1 MTVQSILN
9 AKGSHVVT
17 IRAGATLA
25 DAAQAMAEGNFGAL
39 VVSEAGETVDGII
52 SERDIVRWMALHGP
66 EAMAAPVG
74 DAMTREV
81 VTCSRSDRIDDVMAK
96 MSERVFRHMPVTEG
110 DRLVGMVSMTD
121 IMRKKLADVQHEAN
135 ALRSFI
141 AGH

>member
-9 AKGSHVVT
+9 AKGSDVVT
-17 IRAGATLA
+17 VQAGATLA
-25 DAAQAMAEGNFGAL
+25 DAAQAMAKGNFGAL
-39 VVSEAGETVDGII
+39 VVSDTGETVEGII
-52 SERDIVRWMALHGP
+52 SERDIVRWVALHGP
-66 EAMAAPVG
+66 EALSAAVG

-81 VTCSRSDRIDDVMAK
+81 VTCSRSDRVDDVMAK